1 MCCPSARFAP
11 SALPGVRQHSTVH
24 ACSREKHLSA
34 RVQILSYAHGQMYAG
49 WGIGM
54 ANELEVDA
62 GGLRTAAFSSQ
73 GVGAGLTVGQ
83 LDAAASSQ
91 PSGAGV
97 AAVNAA
103 LASVKTRQ
111 SARITGQADDLS
123 VSSAR
128 YDTTDGDGR
137 DAISGT
143 VLV

>member
-1 MCCPSARFAP
+1 
-11 SALPGVRQHSTVH
+11 
-24 ACSREKHLSA
+24 
-34 RVQILSYAHGQMYAG
+34 
-49 WGIGM
+49 M

-62 GGLRTAAFSSQ
+62 GGLRTAAVSSEV
-73 GVGAGLTVGQ
+73 VGAGLTGRQ
-83 LDAAASSQ
+83 FDAAAFSQ

-97 AAVNAA
+97 AAVNTA
-103 LASVKTRQ
+103 LASVKGRQ
-111 SARITGQADDLS
+111 AVRITVQAGDLS